1 MKTPYDAGLR
11 LRKNELDELRR
22 ELGALYARQ
31 DALEEKLKAIE
42 AEVDAE
48 ASLGAPEVL
57 VGLADFG
64 AYLGR
69 QRQARQGIQQE
80 IDKLGVEVERVRD
93 ALAEA
98 FADFKTLDIASTRYI
113 ENVKKEAARLEQ
125 LEADEAALMRFT
137 PPE

>member
-22 ELGALYARQ
+22 ELGALYAKQ
-31 DALEEKLKAIE
+31 DALEDKLKVIE
-42 AEVDAE
+42 AEVSAE
-48 ASLGAPEVL
+48 AGLGSPEAL

-69 QRQARQGIQQE
+69 QRLARQE
-80 IDKLGVEVERVRD
+80 IEREIAKLNTEAERVRD

-98 FADFKTLDIASTRYI
+98 FADFKTLDIASTRFI
-113 ENVKKEAARLEQ
+113 ENAKKEAARLEQ
-125 LEADEAALMRFT
+125 LEADEATLMRFT

>member
-22 ELGALYARQ
+22 ELGALYTRQ
-31 DALEEKLKAIE
+31 DALEEKLKAIDS
-42 AEVDAE
+42 EVSAE
-48 ASLGAPEVL
+48 ASLGSPEVL
-57 VGLADFG
+57 LGLADFG

-69 QRQARQGIQQE
+69 QRLARQSVQQE
-80 IDKLGVEVERVRD
+80 LDKLNVEIERVRD
-93 ALAEA
+93 ALASA
-98 FADFKTLDIASTRYI
+98 FADFKTLDIASARFI
-113 ENVKKEAARLEQ
+113 ENAKKEAARLEQ

>member
-22 ELGALYARQ
+22 ELGALYAKQ
-31 DALEEKLKAIE
+31 DALEEQLKTIE
-42 AEVDAE
+42 AEVSAE
-48 ASLGAPEVL
+48 AAHCPPELL

-69 QRQARQGIQQE
+69 QQTARQGIQQE
-80 IDKLGVEVERVRD
+80 IDKLNAEVERVRD
-93 ALAEA
+93 ALADA
-98 FADFKTLDIASTRYI
+98 FADFKTLDIAATRFI
-113 ENVKKEAARLEQ
+113 ENAKKEASRLEQ

>member
-22 ELGALYARQ
+22 ELGALYAKQ
-31 DALEEKLKAIE
+31 DALEDKLKAIE
-42 AEVDAE
+42 AEVSAE
-48 ASLGAPEVL
+48 ASLGSPQML

-69 QRQARQGIQQE
+69 QQLARQGIQQE
-80 IDKLGVEVERVRD
+80 IDKLNVEVERVRD
-93 ALAEA
+93 ALADA
-98 FADFKTLDIASTRYI
+98 FADFKTLDIASARFI
-113 ENVKKEAARLEQ
+113 ENAKKETDRLEQ

>member
-22 ELGALYARQ
+22 ELGALYAKQ
-31 DALEEKLKAIE
+31 DALEEKMKAIE
-42 AEVDAE
+42 AEVSAE
-48 ASLGAPEVL
+48 ASFSAPEIL

-64 AYLGR
+64 AYLER
-69 QRQARQGIQQE
+69 QRLARHGIEQE
-80 IDKLGVEVERVRD
+80 ISELTTEVDRVRD
-93 ALAEA
+93 ALADA
-98 FADFKTLDIASTRYI
+98 FADFKTLDIASARYI

>member
-22 ELGALYARQ
+22 EIGALYAKQ
-31 DALEEKLKAIE
+31 DALEGKLKAIDGEIASE
-42 AEVDAE
+42 AQLGLPE
-48 ASLGAPEVL
+48 AL
-57 VGLADFG
+57 VGLSDFG

-69 QRQARQGIQQE
+69 QRLARHQVEQEMAKLQAE
-80 IDKLGVEVERVRD
+80 MDKLQEK
-93 ALAEA
+93 LAEA
-98 FADFKTLDIASTRYI
+98 FADFKTLDIASARFI
-113 ENVKKEAARLEQ
+113 ENAKKEADRLEQ

>member
-1 MKTPYDAGLR
+1 MKTPFDAGLR

-22 ELGALYARQ
+22 EIGVLYAKQ
-31 DALEEKLKAIE
+31 DALEDQLKEIA
-42 AEVDAE
+42 AEISAE
-48 ASLGAPEVL
+48 ASFDMPVMM

-64 AYLGR
+64 AYLER
-69 QRQARQGIQQE
+69 QRLVREGIQQE
-80 IDKLGVEVERVRD
+80 MAKLQAEIDRLQEK
-93 ALAEA
+93 LAEA

-137 PPE
+137 PSE